1 MMKNILTIFTAV
13 LILAFV
19 FSYVSNAYTQAIQ
32 NKNAVETEQ
41 QTPQITQNDDKQKPK
56 INIIKTAEFYLRNGS
71 LISGKLLSENKNKI
85 TVEKLEASSI
95 VVSTYSKKEI
105 DSRTLSIK
113 KLPEYKYY
121 LELAEYFTGRTWDFK
136 DDADD
141 FIQAIRCYEKARQ
154 SIVETQGQDNEKI
167 EQIDQSLAHLH
178 ADRELWIKEVQSR
191 AKLKKLEFE
200 AEIESR
206 IEELKDKVD
215 SSIRQLNEST
225 ERFNKTA
232 ADIED
237 NHQKLQQDIT
247 KMDENFSRQLKILED
262 RIEDNRRLINR
273 SRRHP
278 WLYYPSRPYQPPPQ
292 TK

>member
-1 MMKNILTIFTAV
+1 MKNILTIFTAV

-121 LELAEYFTGRTWDFK
+121 LELAEYFTGRTWDFS

-278 WLYYPSRPYQPPPQ
+278 WLHYPSRQYQTPPQ

>member
-1 MMKNILTIFTAV
+1 MLKNILTIITAV
-13 LILAFV
+13 LISAPV
-19 FSYVSNAYTQAIQ
+19 FSYIPNAYTQAIR
-32 NKNAVETEQ
+32 NETDIETEQ
-41 QTPQITQNDDKQKPK
+41 ETPQTTQNDERQKPK
-56 INIIKTAEFYLRNGS
+56 INMVKTAEFYLRNGK

-85 TVEKLEASSI
+85 TIEKLEESAI
-95 VVSTYSKKEI
+95 VVSTYTKKEI

-121 LELAEYFTGRTWDFK
+121 LELAEYFTGRTWDFR

-141 FIQAIRCYEKARQ
+141 FIQAIRCYEKAKQ
-154 SIVETQGQDNEKI
+154 SILETQDPDSEKI
-167 EQIDQSLAHLH
+167 EQIDLSLQHLR
-178 ADRELWIKEVQSR
+178 ADRELWTKEVQSR
-191 AKLKKLEFE
+191 AELKKLEFE
-200 AEIESR
+200 AEFESK
-206 IEELKDKVD
+206 IKELKDKVD
-215 SSIRQLNEST
+215 ASIQQLNEST

-237 NHQKLQQDIT
+237 NYQKIREDIA
-247 KMDENFSRQLKILED
+247 KMDDNFTRRLKVLED

-278 WLYYPSRPYQPPPQ
+278 WLYYPYRPYQTPPQ